1 MVSRAQRESN
11 HEAVPGSRH
20 LEPSWVETRLKALLT
35 MRGWKQ
41 VATVACLATLTAAP
55 AAARELK
62 TIGITVGSLGNPYF
76 INLAKGAAA
85 EAKKINPNVKVLT
98 ASADYDLARQ
108 SVEFDNF
115 IAYGVDLILVN
126 ATDARAIGPA
136 VKRAQAAGIVVIAVD
151 TSANKVDATVQTD
164 NVEAGVLACK
174 YMAEKIGG
182 KGNVI
187 IQNGPQVSAV
197 IDRVNGC
204 QDALKAYPDIK
215 ILSKDQDGKGSR
227 EGGLNVMQGYLTRFD
242 DIKGVFTINDPQAI
256 GADLAARQLKREG
269 IVITSVDGAPDIVP
283 ALKGKTQIYASASQS
298 PRGIGKEAVD
308 LGVEILDGK
317 RPDKTTDLIPPKLVT
332 RDNVSQ
338 YPGW

>member
-1 MVSRAQRESN
+1 M
-11 HEAVPGSRH
+11 
-20 LEPSWVETRLKALLT
+20 
-35 MRGWKQ
+35 M
-41 VATVACLATLTAAP
+41 ACLATIIATP
-55 AAARELK
+55 VSARELK

-76 INLAKGAAA
+76 INLAKGAEA

-98 ASADYDLARQ
+98 ASADYDLNRQ

-136 VKRAQAAGIVVIAVD
+136 VKRAQKEGIVVIAVD
-151 TSANKVDATVQTD
+151 SGANKVDATVQTD
-164 NVEAGVLACK
+164 NVKAGAIACK
-174 YMAEKIGG
+174 YMADKIGG

-215 ILSKDQDGKGSR
+215 LLSKDQDGKGSR

-242 DIKGVFTINDPQAI
+242 DVKGVFAINDPQAI
-256 GADLAARQLKREG
+256 GADLAARQLGRQG
-269 IVITSVDGAPDIVP
+269 IIITSVDGAPDIVP

-308 LGVEILDGK
+308 LGVEILNGK
-317 RPDKTTDLIPPKLVT
+317 RPDKTTDLIDPKLVT